1 MCIFNNIYIVNTLVM
16 CTNDVNWI
24 TDYLFFL
31 ISSISLKMQNQAMCI
46 PEVKVVLCQT
56 SKR

>member
-1 MCIFNNIYIVNTLVM
+1 M